1 MISSDDME
9 NRAGVWI
16 DALNSHD
23 LERILRLYADQCE
36 MTSPHIVALGL
47 DASGTVMGK
56 DRLRGYWGSALTR
69 QPDLRF
75 ELISVFANPNSVVIR
90 YRNER
95 GQEVCEY
102 LRFDADGLI
111 VQGAAH
117 HAAGGV

>member
-9 NRAGVWI
+9 NRAGAWI
-16 DALNSHD
+16 DAWNSRD
-23 LERILRLYADQCE
+23 LERILALYADHCE
-36 MTSPHIVALGL
+36 MTSPHIVARGL
-47 DASGTVMGK
+47 DDSGTVTGK
-56 DRLRGYWGSALTR
+56 DRLRRYWGAALAR
-69 QPDLRF
+69 LPDLRF
-75 ELISVFANPNSVVIR
+75 NPISVFASPNSIVIR

-102 LRFDADGLI
+102 LRFDANGLI